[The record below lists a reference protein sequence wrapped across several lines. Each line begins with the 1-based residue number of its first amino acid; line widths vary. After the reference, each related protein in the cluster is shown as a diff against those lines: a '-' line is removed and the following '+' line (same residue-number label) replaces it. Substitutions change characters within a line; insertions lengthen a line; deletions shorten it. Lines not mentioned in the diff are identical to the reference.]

1 MNTQKKNILIVDDD
15 IDYLNQLELQ
25 VKNMGFD
32 VVTAQSE
39 KETEK
44 VIDEMTPDLAIIDLM
59 MENKDSG
66 FILSYKMK
74 KKHPV
79 MPIIIASAVTAE
91 TGLNFGLE
99 TEEDKKWIHADKF
112 LEKGI
117 RNDQL
122 EREIRKLLKL

>member
-1 MNTQKKNILIVDDD
+1 MNTEKKNILIVDDD
-15 IDYLNQLELQ
+15 IDYLNQLEFQ
-25 VKNMGFD
+25 VKNMGYS
-32 VVTAQSE
+32 VTTANSQ
-39 KETEK
+39 KEAETMIGDLE
-44 VIDEMTPDLAIIDLM
+44 PDLAIIDLM

-74 KKHPV
+74 KRYPV
-79 MPIIIASAVTAE
+79 MPIIIASAVTSE

-99 TEEDKKWIHADKF
+99 SEEDKKWIHADKF

-117 RNDQL
+117 RKDQL